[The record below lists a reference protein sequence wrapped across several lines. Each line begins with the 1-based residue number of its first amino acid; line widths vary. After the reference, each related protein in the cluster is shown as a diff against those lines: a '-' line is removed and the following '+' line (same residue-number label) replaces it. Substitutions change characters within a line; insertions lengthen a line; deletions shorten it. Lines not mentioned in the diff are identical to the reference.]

1 MKVNIKCYANL
12 SENSGC
18 NYRQPISLEVSDHA
32 PVRGALSQVGVEA
45 NAVHT
50 VYVNGRQAGL
60 DDTLREGDRV
70 GLFPA
75 VAGM

>member
-12 SENSGC
+12 SKDRGC
-18 NYRQPISLEVSDHA
+18 NYRQPISPEVSDHSQ
-32 PVRGALSQVGVEA
+32 VRGALSQVGVDA
-45 NAVHT
+45 NAVHL